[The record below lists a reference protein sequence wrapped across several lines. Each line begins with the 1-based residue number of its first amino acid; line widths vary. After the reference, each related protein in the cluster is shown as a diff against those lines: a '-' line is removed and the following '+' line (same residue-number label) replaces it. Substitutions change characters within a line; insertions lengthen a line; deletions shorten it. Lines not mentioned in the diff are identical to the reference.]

1 MAIPE
6 RPLPGPTKDS
16 CPCGHERCGLYGT
29 IRKNGHVRGCPCPRC
44 IGGRNRQRGLKK
56 QRAAKKALGI
66 PNNRFHT
73 KDGNE
78 ENWLGA
84 FRVEVKSGKMV
95 GKFAGFFKAEAQSE
109 ANRAIGDTRPFIFV
123 AMPEGMGN
131 EGFVTVRLSDWQT
144 HIAPLIEEQQ

>member
-1 MAIPE
+1 MSLPE
-6 RPLPGPTKDS
+6 RPLPGPTKID
-16 CPCGHERCGLYGT
+16 CPCDNENCTIFGT
-29 IRKNGHVRGCPCPRC
+29 VKKNGHVKGCKCRRC
-44 IGGRNRQRGLKK
+44 LGGRNRYNGMRK

-66 PNNRFHT
+66 PNNRFRT

-95 GKFAGFFKAEAQSE
+95 GKFAGYFKAEAQSE
-109 ANRAIGDTRPFIFV
+109 RNRAVGDSRPFIFV

-131 EGFVTVRLSDWQT
+131 EGFVVVRLSNWRA
-144 HIAPLIEEQQ
+144 HVAPHFEER